1 AKSMGHYLVVQCGR
15 DGNSD
20 AAIFDLHYNPDDY
33 TTMSAEELIGVM
45 NSKAKAIRALRANRQ
60 PIMMPAELAP
70 EGCKALK
77 ISADERDRRIKVIRD
92 NKDFQDRVCTA
103 LANRYADAEPPEHL
117 EQQIYSGGF
126 AKPPDEARMITFHT
140 SDWPGRAAIADEIE
154 DGRLRE

>member
-1 AKSMGHYLVVQCGR
+1 WKAMMMAAKKADALAYCAQAKPFVVTERYAKSMGHYLVVQCGR

-103 LANRYADAEPPEHL
+103 LANRYAD
-117 EQQIYSGGF
+117 
-126 AKPPDEARMITFHT
+126 
-140 SDWPGRAAIADEIE
+140 
-154 DGRLRE
+154 